1 MLQKTVDK
9 LKEKFGERILDTNLF
24 REELS
29 IIVRK
34 EAIVDITRFLKEDKE
49 LSYDFLSDMCGVDYL
64 IRKPRFDV
72 VYNLYSIKNKIRIML
87 KVMVDDNDAIPSIT
101 PNWQGANW
109 LEREIYDMFGIVFE
123 NHPDLRRILMPDDWK
138 GHPLRKDFPLSK
150 EEVIFSHNQNKPP
163 KIAE

>member
-1 MLQKTVDK
+1 MLQKTVNK

-24 REELS
+24 REKLS
-29 IIVRK
+29 IVVRK

-49 LSYDFLSDMCGVDYL
+49 LSYNFLSDMCGVDYL
-64 IRKPRFDV
+64 VRKPRFDV

-101 PNWQGANW
+101 PNWQSANW

-123 NHPDLRRILMPDDWK
+123 NHPDLRRILMPDD
-138 GHPLRKDFPLSK
+138 
-150 EEVIFSHNQNKPP
+150 FSRV
-163 KIAE
+163 